1 MAELRR
7 RGITFFVVS
16 ILLNLVPVSEAAD
29 WKIADGPLVTRWAK
43 DVSPDKALPEYPRPQ
58 MVRKDWLNLNGLWQF
73 AKAEERGEPAFGQG
87 LPEQILVPY
96 PVESALSGLRRHE
109 ERMWYRRTFE
119 IPKEWSGRHVLL
131 HFGAVDWESTVFLN
145 GKKLGVHRGGY
156 DGFDFDITNSLKPG
170 GAQELIVG
178 VWDPTNEGSQPRGK
192 QVLKPG
198 GIFYTPTSGIWQTVW
213 IEPVEAAH
221 INSLKITPDLDKTQV
236 WVSVDAVGGSKIVDG
251 DALMVSILEDGKEIA
266 QGISP
271 GAVHVNIPNPK
282 LWTPD
287 SPFLY
292 TLKVKFHDDEVESY
306 FGMRKISLGKDEKG
320 VTRILLNN
328 QFVFQVGP
336 LDQGF
341 WPDGIYTAPTDEAL
355 KWDIE
360 TTKKLGFNMTRKHVK
375 VEPERWYYWADKL
388 GLLVWQDMPAGDN
401 KTVESK
407 AQFEIELDRLI
418 EGRINHPSIV
428 MWVVFNE
435 GWGEFDVPRL
445 TDAVRKL
452 DPSRLINNASGWTDM
467 KVGDVMD
474 MHHYPDPASPK
485 PEENRAAVLGE
496 FGGLGLALPPHT
508 WSKESWGYRGV
519 GGQDALTAAY
529 ARMLGTAWD
538 LKESAGLSAVVYT
551 QITDC
556 ETECNG
562 LITYDRQIIKVDPDR
577 ARAANTGH
585 GPRAQTLLATSQH
598 EPAVWR
604 YTTDKPADRWLQPDF
619 DDASW
624 KQGPGGFGTEGTPGA
639 VVRTTW
645 STNDIWIRRNF
656 ELKGSVEHPLLL
668 LHHDDDAEVYLNGIL
683 AFSAPGYVG
692 SYEMF
697 PVSDEAAK
705 SLKAGINSMAIH
717 CRQHAGGQYIDAGI
731 VEMK

>member
-1 MAELRR
+1 MFHARR
-7 RGITFFVVS
+7 VSSGLFFAIS
-16 ILLNLVPVSEAAD
+16 AILFVTSLVANASD
-29 WKIADGPLVTRWAK
+29 WKIADGPLVTRWAE

-73 AKAEERGEPAFGQG
+73 GKADENAEPGFGKE

-119 IPKEWSGRHVLL
+119 IPKEWTGRRVLL
-131 HFGAVDWESTVFLN
+131 HFGAVDWEASVYLN

-156 DGFDFDITNSLKPG
+156 DSFDFDITDSLKA
-170 GAQELIVG
+170 GAQELIVK
-178 VWDPTNEGSQPRGK
+178 VWDPTNDGSQPRGK

-213 IEPVEAAH
+213 IEPVLAKH
-221 INSLKITPDLDKTQV
+221 IESLRVVPDLDHSCVRVT
-236 WVSVDAVGGSKIVDG
+236 AVGDEPIDVTVLDEGKKIGVGSGSGTVQVD
-251 DALMVSILEDGKEIA
+251 VS
-266 QGISP
+266 
-271 GAVHVNIPNPK
+271 NPK

-292 TLKVKFHDDEVESY
+292 TLSVKTHDDEVESY
-306 FGMRKISLGKDEKG
+306 FGMRKISLGKDENG
-320 VTRILLNN
+320 VNRILLNKK
-328 QFVFQVGP
+328 FVFQVGP

-401 KTVESK
+401 RTAESK
-407 AQFEIELDRLI
+407 TQFEVELNRLI

-452 DPSRLINNASGWTDM
+452 DPSRLIDNASGWTDM

-485 PEENRAAVLGE
+485 PEEHRAAVLGE

-529 ARMLGTAWD
+529 TRMLGTAWD

-551 QITDC
+551 QITDV

-577 ARAANTGH
+577 AHAANTGH
-585 GPRAQTLLATSQH
+585 GPRARLFWPPLSANLRRGDIRPTSR
-598 EPAVWR
+598 P
-604 YTTDKPADRWLQPDF
+604 
-619 DDASW
+619 
-624 KQGPGGFGTEGTPGA
+624 TPGCSRISTTPHGSRGLA
-639 VVRTTW
+639 VSEPRGRRARLSERPGKPTTSGFAGTLNCQDPSNIRCFCCTTMTMSRFT
-645 STNDIWIRRNF
+645 STAYWPSARRDMS
-656 ELKGSVEHPLLL
+656 G
-668 LHHDDDAEVYLNGIL
+668 ATRC
-683 AFSAPGYVG
+683 
-692 SYEMF
+692 F
-697 PVSDEAAK
+697 P
-705 SLKAGINSMAIH
+705 
-717 CRQHAGGQYIDAGI
+717 
-731 VEMK
+731 

>member
-1 MAELRR
+1 MVKLR
-7 RGITFFVVS
+7 GYGVLFHVVA
-16 ILLNLVPVSEAAD
+16 ILLNLVAVSQAAD
-29 WKIADGPLVTRWAK
+29 WKIADGPLLTKWAK

-73 AKAEERGEPAFGQG
+73 DKAEEKDEPEFGRD
-87 LPEQILVPY
+87 LPERILVPY

-119 IPKEWSGRHVLL
+119 IPKEWSGKHVLL
-131 HFGAVDWESTVFLN
+131 HFGAVDWEATVFLN

-156 DGFDFDITNSLKPG
+156 DGFDFDITDSLKAG
-170 GAQELIVG
+170 GTQELIVG
-178 VWDPTNEGSQPRGK
+178 VWDPTNDGSQPRGK

-213 IEPVEAAH
+213 IEPVSATH
-221 INSLKITPDLDKTQV
+221 IESLAIVPDLDNNTVHLTVNASGEKTKAHV
-236 WVSVDAVGGSKIVDG
+236 ELLDG
-251 DALMVSILEDGKEIA
+251 DQKIADAEGDGGTSIDIPIK
-266 QGISP
+266 
-271 GAVHVNIPNPK
+271 GAK
-282 LWTPD
+282 TWTPD
-287 SPFLY
+287 APFLY
-292 TLKVKFHDDEVESY
+292 RVRVKSRDDEVESY
-306 FGMRKISLGKDEKG
+306 FGMRKISLGKDDKG
-320 VTRILLNN
+320 VTRLMLNN

-360 TTKKLGFNMTRKHVK
+360 TTKRLGFNMTRKHVK

-401 KTVESK
+401 KTAESK
-407 AQFEIELDRLI
+407 TQFEVELSRLI

-452 DPSRLINNASGWTDM
+452 DPSRLIDNASGWTDM
-467 KVGDVMD
+467 KVGDVID

-519 GGQDALTAAY
+519 GGQDALTASY
-529 ARMLGTAWD
+529 TRMLGTAHD
-538 LKESAGLSAVVYT
+538 LKDSAGLSAVVYT
-551 QITDC
+551 QITDV

-577 ARAANTGH
+577 AHAANTGH
-585 GPRAQTLLATSQH
+585 GPRALTLLATSQR

-604 YTTDKPADRWLQPDF
+604 YTIDKPADGWIQPDF

-624 KQGPGGFGTEGTPGA
+624 KQGPAGFGTEGTPGA
-639 VVRTTW
+639 IVRTTW
-645 STNDIWIRRNF
+645 KTDDIWIRRDF
-656 ELKGSVEHPLLL
+656 ELKEPIEHPLLL
-668 LHHDDDAEVYLNGIL
+668 LHHDDDAEVYLNGVL
-683 AFSAPGYVG
+683 ALSVPGYVS

-697 PVSDEAAK
+697 PITDKAAK
-705 SLKAGINSMAIH
+705 SLKAGKNSIAIH